1 MTKTKEKLLRFG
13 CLLLA
18 TLTLSA
24 SFVGCNKKD
33 DKKSTKEKST
43 ITTTEAAQLAMCVH
57 FESGSLTMA
66 SFAKDYYASRAKE
79 FFKGSGP
86 LFHFGA

>member
-33 DKKSTKEKST
+33 DKKSTKEKNT
-43 ITTTEAAQLAMCVH
+43 ITTTEAAQDPVPH
-57 FESGSLTMA
+57 YDWQERTFT
-66 SFAKDYYASRAKE
+66 R
-79 FFKGSGP
+79 P
-86 LFHFGA
+86 T